1 MGKWKKWLSAGLF
14 TAMLGTAIIAGPTA
28 DVSAN
33 AGNKPYN
40 IENVSPD
47 AQLAPSVGDSSS
59 KTSSKAWHKID
70 GVCYNGSGKKVEGA
84 ITRGMDVSEWQGK
97 INWKEAKKDLDFAFV
112 RISYGTRHLDDYYD
126 YNMTEAEA
134 ADVPVGTYVY
144 SLAKTNKEALA
155 EAQLAIRQMQGHKVS
170 YPVAFDLEDEATL
183 GTLTRKE
190 ISQIALT
197 FCDEIRKAGYTPILY
212 MNLNWYN
219 NFVDWNVLEG
229 SGLDVWIA
237 SYGDTIL
244 APSASKYKYTIWQ
257 CTAGD
262 EVSGMISTKKL
273 ISGVPKENN
282 VDLNFGYVDYT
293 TKVVPRWNSQEGYTP
308 AKQPLYSDPKLH
320 KNGWTTVKGRKYYY
334 TNDKKAKGWLE
345 IDGKY
350 YCFSS
355 VDGHLYKSKL
365 IKKDGTAY
373 YVDKNSVRVENKVV
387 TKKGKT
393 YYFGADGKALT
404 GMRKV
409 GRKYYYFSTTSF
421 AMEKNYKYV
430 AANGSIY
437 YFGSKGYRAKNKFIT
452 LTENGRKNTYYF
464 GKNGKAYKG
473 WYTIKGKKYYFYRG
487 TGAGAGV
494 RAQNVSLT
502 SADGLVSVFNKNGVC
517 TKQYRL
523 DEQ

>member
-47 AQLAPSVGDSSS
+47 AHLAPSVGDSSS

-262 EVSGMISTKKL
+262 EVPGMISTKKL

-320 KNGWTTVKGRKYYY
+320 KNGW
-334 TNDKKAKGWLE
+334 
-345 IDGKY
+345 
-350 YCFSS
+350 
-355 VDGHLYKSKL
+355 KL
-365 IKKDGTAY
+365 MASITA
-373 YVDKNSVRVENKVV
+373 
-387 TKKGKT
+387 
-393 YYFGADGKALT
+393 
-404 GMRKV
+404 
-409 GRKYYYFSTTSF
+409 
-421 AMEKNYKYV
+421 
-430 AANGSIY
+430 
-437 YFGSKGYRAKNKFIT
+437 
-452 LTENGRKNTYYF
+452 
-464 GKNGKAYKG
+464 
-473 WYTIKGKKYYFYRG
+473 
-487 TGAGAGV
+487 
-494 RAQNVSLT
+494 
-502 SADGLVSVFNKNGVC
+502 LVP
-517 TKQYRL
+517 
-523 DEQ
+523 

>member
-47 AQLAPSVGDSSS
+47 AHLAPSVGDSSS

-112 RISYGTRHLDDYYD
+112 RISYGTRHLDDYYA

-262 EVSGMISTKKL
+262 EVPGMISTKKL

-293 TKVVPRWNSQEGYTP
+293 TKIVPRWNSQEGYTP

-373 YVDKNSVRVENKVV
+373 YVDKNGVRVENKVV

-421 AMEKNYKYV
+421 AMENELQICSSQRQHLLFWK
-430 AANGSIY
+430 
-437 YFGSKGYRAKNKFIT
+437 
-452 LTENGRKNTYYF
+452 
-464 GKNGKAYKG
+464 
-473 WYTIKGKKYYFYRG
+473 
-487 TGAGAGV
+487 
-494 RAQNVSLT
+494 
-502 SADGLVSVFNKNGVC
+502 
-517 TKQYRL
+517 
-523 DEQ
+523 

>member
-47 AQLAPSVGDSSS
+47 AHLAPSVGDSSS

-237 SYGDTIL
+237 SYGDTIF
-244 APSASKYKYTIWQ
+244 APSTSKYKYTIWQ

-308 AKQPLYSDPKLH
+308 CKTAFIFRSQASQE
-320 KNGWTTVKGRKYYY
+320 
-334 TNDKKAKGWLE
+334 WL
-345 IDGKY
+345 DH
-350 YCFSS
+350 C
-355 VDGHLYKSKL
+355 
-365 IKKDGTAY
+365 
-373 YVDKNSVRVENKVV
+373 
-387 TKKGKT
+387 
-393 YYFGADGKALT
+393 
-404 GMRKV
+404 
-409 GRKYYYFSTTSF
+409 
-421 AMEKNYKYV
+421 
-430 AANGSIY
+430 
-437 YFGSKGYRAKNKFIT
+437 
-452 LTENGRKNTYYF
+452 
-464 GKNGKAYKG
+464 
-473 WYTIKGKKYYFYRG
+473 
-487 TGAGAGV
+487 
-494 RAQNVSLT
+494 
-502 SADGLVSVFNKNGVC
+502 
-517 TKQYRL
+517 
-523 DEQ
+523 

>member
-59 KTSSKAWHKID
+59 KTSSKAWPKID

-197 FCDEIRKAGYTPILY
+197 FCD
-212 MNLNWYN
+212 
-219 NFVDWNVLEG
+219 
-229 SGLDVWIA
+229 
-237 SYGDTIL
+237 
-244 APSASKYKYTIWQ
+244 
-257 CTAGD
+257 
-262 EVSGMISTKKL
+262 
-273 ISGVPKENN
+273 
-282 VDLNFGYVDYT
+282 
-293 TKVVPRWNSQEGYTP
+293 
-308 AKQPLYSDPKLH
+308 
-320 KNGWTTVKGRKYYY
+320 
-334 TNDKKAKGWLE
+334 
-345 IDGKY
+345 
-350 YCFSS
+350 
-355 VDGHLYKSKL
+355 
-365 IKKDGTAY
+365 
-373 YVDKNSVRVENKVV
+373 
-387 TKKGKT
+387 
-393 YYFGADGKALT
+393 
-404 GMRKV
+404 
-409 GRKYYYFSTTSF
+409 
-421 AMEKNYKYV
+421 
-430 AANGSIY
+430 
-437 YFGSKGYRAKNKFIT
+437 
-452 LTENGRKNTYYF
+452 
-464 GKNGKAYKG
+464 
-473 WYTIKGKKYYFYRG
+473 
-487 TGAGAGV
+487 
-494 RAQNVSLT
+494 
-502 SADGLVSVFNKNGVC
+502 
-517 TKQYRL
+517 
-523 DEQ
+523 